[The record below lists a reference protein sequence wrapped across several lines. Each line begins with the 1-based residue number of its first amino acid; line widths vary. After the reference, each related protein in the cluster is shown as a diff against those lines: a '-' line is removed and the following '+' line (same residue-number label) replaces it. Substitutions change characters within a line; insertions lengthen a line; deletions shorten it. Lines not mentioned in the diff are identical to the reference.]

1 MKYYFEIVL
10 INLYSYFNFRIDRN
24 ELVKE
29 RALAEMPDLKLV
41 SVPNSSKVIVNDL
54 SSKRSNKEKET
65 EKKLS
70 KHSNHLVS
78 SGE

>member
-1 MKYYFEIVL
+1 MKYYFEIGF
-10 INLYSYFNFRIDRN
+10 FNFRIDRN